1 MNIAE
6 PTIERFPSP
15 LVAYI
20 AATRPAFILATVMPI
35 FLGLGYSIY
44 EGHTIYWVTAI
55 LTLLAGILLHAAI
68 NVLNDYYDSLN
79 GTDDMNQERVFPFT
93 GGSRFIQNEVLTRQ
107 QTLIYGMGLVL
118 SVMVIGTYLITQTG
132 ITLFWLGL
140 FGILLGWGYSAP
152 PLNLNA
158 RGLGEL
164 SVLAGFGL
172 LPLGT
177 YLVQTGQMSL
187 LLLLVSLPVGLLTA
201 NLLYINQF
209 PDRKADIQAHK
220 LHWVARLSPHV
231 ARWGY
236 VMIALLAWLTLL
248 ALIVTG
254 VLPVLASI
262 SALPAVLSIKA
273 ARILLQH
280 AETPQKLAP
289 AIQMTILAMLAHGA
303 LLTLALVIASFV
315 AV

>member
-6 PTIERFPSP
+6 PTAEQFSNPIKT
-15 LVAYI
+15 YI
-20 AATRPAFILATVMPI
+20 AATRPPFLLATGMPI
-35 FLGLGYSIY
+35 LLGLGYSVY
-44 EGHTIYWVTAI
+44 DGHAVNWLLAL

-68 NVLNDYYDSLN
+68 NVLNDYYDALN
-79 GTDDMNQERVFPFT
+79 GTDDINQDRVFPFT
-93 GGSRFIQNEVLTRQ
+93 GGSRFIQNEVLTRK
-107 QTLIYGMGLVL
+107 QTLVYGIALVL
-118 SVMVIGTYLITQTG
+118 AVMCIGIYLISQTG

-140 FGILLGWGYSAP
+140 FGILLGWGYSAA
-152 PLNLNA
+152 PLNLNS

-164 SVLAGFGL
+164 SVLTGFGL

-177 YLVQTGQMSL
+177 YLVQTGALSL
-187 LLLLVSLPVGLLTA
+187 PLVLVSLPVGLLTA

-209 PDRKADIQAHK
+209 PDRKADIHAHK

-236 VMIALLAWLTLL
+236 LLIALAAWLVLLSLIAAGLLPLL
-248 ALIVTG
+248 AIIA
-254 VLPVLASI
+254 VLPAW
-262 SALPAVLSIKA
+262 LSIKA

-303 LLTLALVIASFV
+303 LLTLALVLHSLLRA
-315 AV
+315 

>member
-1 MNIAE
+1 M
-6 PTIERFPSP
+6 
-15 LVAYI
+15 
-20 AATRPAFILATVMPI
+20 
-35 FLGLGYSIY
+35 
-44 EGHTIYWVTAI
+44 
-55 LTLLAGILLHAAI
+55 
-68 NVLNDYYDSLN
+68 
-79 GTDDMNQERVFPFT
+79 
-93 GGSRFIQNEVLTRQ
+93 
-107 QTLIYGMGLVL
+107 
-118 SVMVIGTYLITQTG
+118 
-132 ITLFWLGL
+132 
-140 FGILLGWGYSAP
+140 
-152 PLNLNA
+152 
-158 RGLGEL
+158 
-164 SVLAGFGL
+164 
-172 LPLGT
+172 
-177 YLVQTGQMSL
+177 
-187 LLLLVSLPVGLLTA
+187 A